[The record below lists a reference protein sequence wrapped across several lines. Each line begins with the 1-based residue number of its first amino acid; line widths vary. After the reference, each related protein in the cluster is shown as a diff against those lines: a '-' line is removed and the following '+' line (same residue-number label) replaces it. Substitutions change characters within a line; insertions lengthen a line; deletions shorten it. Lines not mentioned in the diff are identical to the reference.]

1 MDLFSYLSLLY
12 CSIGSSIP
20 CGQPADEC
28 KSSSNNDATEERL
41 EVVSEEEKLTTRKSK
56 RLHSRIKEG
65 FYADM
70 DDSFDD
76 SDVDDN
82 EVSESDSDN
91 EEDSDDGTENK
102 LKKDWRKEKRN

>member
-1 MDLFSYLSLLY
+1 M
-12 CSIGSSIP
+12 
-20 CGQPADEC
+20 
-28 KSSSNNDATEERL
+28 
-41 EVVSEEEKLTTRKSK
+41 SEEEKLTTRKSK

-91 EEDSDDGTENK
+91 EEDSDDLRDGFDKSDSSDAECGDFEQLCIYDN
-102 LKKDWRKEKRN
+102 